1 VVLVNELC
9 AAPTLAHRVAGC
21 PLSVDDAVAVMADV
35 ASAVEA
41 LADHG
46 LAPRELSPE
55 SIYLHRTRGAIL
67 ADGGVP
73 LELIPRPGV
82 VSPSARGYLSPEE
95 LAGDA
100 PVWSSF
106 VYTLGMILRDSV
118 QESPPRPL
126 TRVIQ
131 RATADDPGERYE
143 DPAAFAAAASG
154 AVHGSSYAPRER
166 PAPASRATVPLT
178 MPAPAPPRPSAP
190 RLPRVSVPRLPRVS
204 VPRLPRVSVPRLPR
218 VSVPRL
224 PRLSAPRLP
233 RPSAPSLP
241 RPSAR
246 ALSRPAAR
254 LALTTAAIAPR
265 LGTSPPKAGQ
275 LARALAVVLAA
286 AGALAAVAITGL
298 NEPAGAAPTTIQSS
312 AVSLQLPAS
321 WHATQPPRAGLVP
334 LEAAVAA
341 GSTDHHAYLVAGLV
355 RDRAQLG
362 RLLQAAGTTDATPRR
377 LLLGELQAWRWTGV
391 RLARGRIATVF
402 VGFTSQGP
410 FVATCRRLSG
420 ARPNP
425 CFAPL
430 STLRLVRPRPVAL
443 AAVERA
449 HQELDKEKTVLEK
462 AWIAGRARLAAASFA
477 FEQAAAANSLES
489 TFRATSAAVARIET
503 SPGTL
508 DLPPVV
514 EALRDT
520 ASGYAKLGAAIVN
533 ADDLGYD
540 VARGEIEARETRLRR
555 AVSAAAMP

>member
-1 VVLVNELC
+1 M
-9 AAPTLAHRVAGC
+9 
-21 PLSVDDAVAVMADV
+21 DDAVAVMVDV

-67 ADGGVP
+67 ADGGAP

-118 QESPPRPL
+118 EESPPRPL

-131 RATADDPGERYE
+131 RAIADDPGERYE

-154 AVHGSSYAPRER
+154 AVHGSSPAPRER

-178 MPAPAPPRPSAP
+178 LPAPAAPRLSAP
-190 RLPRVSVPRLPRVS
+190 RLPRLSVPRLPRLS
-204 VPRLPRVSVPRLPR
+204 VPRLPRL
-218 VSVPRL
+218 SVPRL

-233 RPSAPSLP
+233 QLSAPSLP

-254 LALTTAAIAPR
+254 LALTIAAIAPR
-265 LGTSPPKAGQ
+265 VGTSPPKAGQ
-275 LARALAVVLAA
+275 LARALAAVLAA

-298 NEPAGAAPTTIQSS
+298 NEPAGAAPSTIQSS
-312 AVSLQLPAS
+312 AASLQLPAS

-341 GSTDHHAYLVAGLV
+341 GSTDHHAYLVAGLA
-355 RDRAQLG
+355 RDRAQLR
-362 RLLQAAGTTDATPRR
+362 RLLQAADATDASPRS

-410 FVATCRRLSG
+410 FVATCRRLPG

-430 STLRLVRPRPVAL
+430 RTLRLVRPRPVAL

-449 HQELDKEKTVLEK
+449 RQKLEKETTVLEK
-462 AWIAGRARLAAASFA
+462 AWTAGRARLAAAPFA
-477 FEQAAAANSLES
+477 FEQAAAANSLEG

-503 SPGTL
+503 SPGAL

-514 EALRDT
+514 EALQDT
-520 ASGYAKLGAAIVN
+520 ARGYAKLGAAIVN
-533 ADDLGYD
+533 DDALGYD
-540 VARGEIEARETRLRR
+540 GARGEIEAREARLRR
-555 AVSAAAMP
+555 AISAAAMP